1 MALIYRISTYMR
13 AMNEHRQVNIA
24 ANVEEDNMYW
34 LLPILLRYYKTNE
47 EDLEIV
53 SEIFQ
58 NAYFMLLLTVGFISL
73 DLLDE
78 LLERQ
83 RLAIS
88 LFEIA
93 FIASFIY

>member
-1 MALIYRISTYMR
+1 MALIYSISTYMR
-13 AMNEHRQVNIA
+13 AMNQHREVNIA
-24 ANVEEDNMYW
+24 ANVQQDDMYW

-53 SEIFQ
+53 LEIFQ
-58 NAYFMLLLTVGFISL
+58 NTYLILLLMVGFVSL

-83 RLAIS
+83 RLVVS

>member
-1 MALIYRISTYMR
+1 MR
-13 AMNEHRQVNIA
+13 AINEHREVNIA
-24 ANVEEDNMYW
+24 ANVQQDDMYW

-53 SEIFQ
+53 LEIFQ
-58 NAYFMLLLTVGFISL
+58 NTYLILLLMVGFVSL

-83 RLAIS
+83 RLVVS

>member
-1 MALIYRISTYMR
+1 
-13 AMNEHRQVNIA
+13 MNQHREVNIA
-24 ANVEEDNMYW
+24 ANVQQDDMYW

-53 SEIFQ
+53 LEIFQ
-58 NAYFMLLLTVGFISL
+58 NTYLILLLMVGFVSL

-83 RLAIS
+83 RLVVS